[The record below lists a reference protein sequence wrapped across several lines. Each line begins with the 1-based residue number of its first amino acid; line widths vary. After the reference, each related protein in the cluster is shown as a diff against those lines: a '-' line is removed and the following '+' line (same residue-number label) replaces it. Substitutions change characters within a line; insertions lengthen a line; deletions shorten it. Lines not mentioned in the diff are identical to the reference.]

1 MLSISDSVVAT
12 EAVLHYSIMTA
23 TVPCLKPFVIAFN
36 TGWGQ
41 GIRRKGGYYA
51 QSTGSAFQSSTSRG
65 QIELVAE
72 DEREIMPAAGSELVI
87 HETREW
93 TIETESIKMQPM
105 SREGRFI

>member
-12 EAVLHYSIMTA
+12 ETLLHYSIMTA

-41 GIRRKGGYYA
+41 GARRKGGYYA
-51 QSTGSAFQSSTSRG
+51 QSNTSGLHSGISRG
-65 QIELVAE
+65 KVDSKAE
-72 DEREIMPAAGSELVI
+72 DEREIMAPVESDMVI

-93 TIETESIKMQPM
+93 TVETESIGMQPM
-105 SREGRFI
+105 SKEGRFI